1 LLSEADIV
9 LIQIN
14 YLFVGPMLQ
23 YLPVKK
29 YLWFLLLVA
38 LTVYTTYF
46 TPAIVSSVWYVVL
59 LVMYFNSKDEAFWLA
74 FFFVTTDGFMGF
86 LGIYTVVL
94 KAIPG
99 LPGVELA
106 QFYIILS
113 LIKVLFSKNNTR
125 VFYRNWMLVLLLYSL
140 FLVMFGMMNGLDSKL
155 NVYFRVVKITLPF
168 LLFYTVPRLLKTV
181 QDYERLFGYLF
192 LVLILAFVAQL
203 NTLFTGFDP
212 KKYFRLINPDPD
224 ADEEAELE
232 VGRNFRVL
240 YNQVITMFCLFGAL
254 YFLVL
259 KRLNTFKDSWLYL
272 VIVLCF
278 ALAFLSATR
287 GFILSFGFIIFLF
300 FVFVQRLN
308 LKRVFAFSF
317 LFIALLLV
325 GLSNKKVSTQIQ
337 FSIDRLL
344 TLNSLA
350 EGDISAGGTLIRLS
364 ERGPR
369 VMKAWSESPV
379 LGAGFSNYFFKNSDF
394 HVGNQNI
401 LFHAG
406 VVGFLLLCGFIV
418 YFIIKMLGCYFN
430 ASRGNPFS
438 STFLVFVIFLAGWI
452 IVHSTSGQQFAFY
465 GLPNDIFPQAIFL
478 SLAGLTYREY
488 KMYQAT

>member
-1 LLSEADIV
+1 
-9 LIQIN
+9 
-14 YLFVGPMLQ
+14 MLQ
-23 YLPVKK
+23 FLPVKK
-29 YLWFLLLVA
+29 YLWFLLLIA

-46 TPAIVSSVWYVVL
+46 TPAIVSSVWYIIL
-59 LVMYFNSKDEAFWLA
+59 LVIYFNSKDEAFWLA

-113 LIKVLFSKNNTR
+113 FIKVLVSKNNTR
-125 VFYRNWMLVLLLYSL
+125 VFYGNWMLILLLYTL
-140 FLVMFGMMNGLDSKL
+140 FLVLFGIMNGLDSKL
-155 NVYFRVVKITLPF
+155 NVYFRVVKITVPF
-168 LLFYTVPRLLKTV
+168 LLFYTIPRLLRTI

-192 LVLILAFVAQL
+192 IVLIFAFVAQL
-203 NTLFTGFDP
+203 NALFTGFDP
-212 KKYFRLINPDPD
+212 KKYFNLLPVDPD

-259 KRLNTFKDSWLYL
+259 KRLNTFKNSWLYL
-272 VIVLCF
+272 VIIICF

-308 LKRVFAFSF
+308 MKRVFAFSF
-317 LFIALLLV
+317 LFIALLLI

-369 VMKAWSESPV
+369 VMKAWSESPI

-406 VVGFLLLCGFIV
+406 VFGFLLLCGFIF
-418 YFIIKMLGCYFN
+418 YFIINMLRCYFSS
-430 ASRGNPFS
+430 SRGNPFS
-438 STFLVFVIFLAGWI
+438 HTFLVFVIFLAGWI
-452 IVHSTSGQQFAFY
+452 IVHSSSGQQFAFY

-478 SLAGLTYREY
+478 SLAGLTYNEY
-488 KMYQAT
+488 RRYQAA

>member
-1 LLSEADIV
+1 
-9 LIQIN
+9 
-14 YLFVGPMLQ
+14 MLQ
-23 YLPVKK
+23 SLPVKK

-46 TPAIVSSVWYVVL
+46 TPAVVSSVWYLIL
-59 LVMYFNSKDEAFWLA
+59 LVIYFNSKDEAFWLA

-86 LGIYTVVL
+86 LGIYTVVI

-99 LPGVELA
+99 LPGIELA

-113 LIKVLFSKNNTR
+113 FIKVLFSKNNTT
-125 VFYRNWMLVLLLYSL
+125 VFYGNWLLMLLLYAL
-140 FLVMFGMMNGLDSKL
+140 FLVLFGMMNGLDSKL
-155 NVYFRVVKITLPF
+155 NVYFRVVKVTLPF
-168 LLFYTVPRLLKTV
+168 LLFYTIPRLLKTV
-181 QDYERLFGYLF
+181 QDYEKLFGYLF

-203 NTLFTGFDP
+203 NALFTGFDP
-212 KKYFRLINPDPD
+212 KKYFSLITPDPD

-240 YNQVITMFCLFGAL
+240 YNQVISMFSLFGAL

-259 KRLNTFKDSWLYL
+259 KRLKTIKDSWLYL

-317 LFIALLLV
+317 LFIALLLA

-337 FSIDRLL
+337 FSVDRLL

-364 ERGPR
+364 ERGPK

-379 LGAGFSNYFFKNSDF
+379 LGAGFSNYFFAHSDF

-406 VVGFLLLCGFIV
+406 VVGFLLLCGFIF
-418 YFIIKMLGCYFN
+418 YFIVKMLGCYFN
-430 ASRGNPFS
+430 ASQGNPFS

-452 IVHSTSGQQFAFY
+452 LVHSTSGQQFAFY

-488 KMYQAT
+488 KRYQAV